1 MEQITLI
8 EKESIAECDFAK
20 EEVLSDKSLRQLRY
34 EQLEKAERL
43 GNNYKRKVRIAFKTE
58 GNETLKVETTIW
70 AVGKDYIELKAG
82 IMIPIRA
89 ILEIKF
95 D

>member
-8 EKESIAECDFAK
+8 EKESISECNFVK
-20 EEVLSDKSLRQLRY
+20 EDVLSNESLRQLRY

-43 GNNYKRKVRIAFKTE
+43 GNNYKRKVRITFKTE
-58 GNETLKVETTIW
+58 ENEILNVETTIW

-82 IMIPIRA
+82 IMIPIGA
-89 ILEIKF
+89 ILDIKF

>member
-8 EKESIAECDFAK
+8 EKESISECNFVK
-20 EEVLSDKSLRQLRY
+20 EDVLSDTSLRQLRY

-43 GNNYKRKVRIAFKTE
+43 GNNYKRKVRITFKTE
-58 GNETLKVETTIW
+58 ENEILNVETTIW

-89 ILEIKF
+89 ILDIKF